1 MICSRST
8 RGWERLRRWR
18 LKAGARRPDPV
29 HVGKQHSI
37 EFFVCAALM
46 LVFGAGFH
54 SSGAPVG
61 LELALA
67 AAVAGAGLFLLTGN
81 EQARIVGIVVLGA
94 VALIGGV
101 STFSGS
107 YMPGT
112 IVAVIT
118 LVRMLS
124 TGGGLSTRG
133 LPPDPSA
140 AGQPYSGQ
148 PYGYGSTGSPQPYGS
163 YGAQPP
169 APAPSQPYGHP
180 PATQPYAGDP
190 RFGAPTPAQPM
201 PQAPIPPGPAPWTPM
216 PPAPMPPAPPVG

>member
-1 MICSRST
+1 M
-8 RGWERLRRWR
+8 
-18 LKAGARRPDPV
+18 
-29 HVGKQHSI
+29 GKQDSI
-37 EFFVCAALM
+37 QFFICAALM

-54 SSGAPVG
+54 SYGAPVG

-67 AAVAGAGLFLLTGN
+67 AAVAGAGLFMLTGN

-94 VALIGGV
+94 VALVGGV

-124 TGGGLSTRG
+124 GGGALTTRG
-133 LPPDPSA
+133 LPADPSGT
-140 AGQPYSGQ
+140 GQPYAGQ
-148 PYGYGSTGSPQPYGS
+148 PYGYGGTGSPQPYGS
-163 YGAQPP
+163 YSSQPPVQPQPYGQPP
-169 APAPSQPYGHP
+169 AP
-180 PATQPYAGDP
+180 QPYAGDP
-190 RFGAPTPAQPM
+190 RFGTPTTAQPM

-216 PPAPMPPAPPVG
+216 PPAPPVG